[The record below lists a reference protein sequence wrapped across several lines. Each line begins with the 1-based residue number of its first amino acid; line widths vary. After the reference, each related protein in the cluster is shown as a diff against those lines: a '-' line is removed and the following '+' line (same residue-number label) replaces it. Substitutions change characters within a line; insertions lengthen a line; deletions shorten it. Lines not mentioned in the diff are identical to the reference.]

1 MYCGHHIMLDGQSNV
16 AYKSKVRIKE
26 MEHKERLQDKR
37 DQQEKYRIEQKRYK
51 AELEKKETKWNF
63 LFGIGVLAAIILI
76 CGAMS
81 FLGNAK
87 MEKQEQK
94 LQSIV
99 EAILVDVENENFA
112 AAYVKANSLYWD
124 SGYSNRGEE
133 KWNAIREELI
143 DQIKKAEAAASSET
157 QEEQPNP
164 AP

>member
-16 AYKSKVRIKE
+16 AYKSKVRIQK
-26 MEHKERLQDKR
+26 MEHRERLQDKR
-37 DQQEKYRIEQKRYK
+37 DQQERYRIEQERHKE
-51 AELEKKETKWNF
+51 ELEKKENKW
-63 LFGIGVLAAIILI
+63 ILI
-76 CGAMS
+76 VCLPLLLVVCLLPMMVT
-81 FLGNAK
+81 FLGNIK

-94 LQSIV
+94 LQGVV
-99 EAILVDVENENFA
+99 EEILVDIENENFA
-112 AAYVKANSLYWD
+112 AAYVKANSLYWED
-124 SGYSNRGEE
+124 SYTDDGVE